1 MKSATGYAYNA
12 ELNLA
17 ENEIIKM
24 CQKKQED
31 QKNIVLIVRVPYVNK
46 NGVINFFSKKK
57 KKKKHN
63 KKNKNKNQ
71 VKHEHFYSKLRPVL
85 DIAGS

>member
-1 MKSATGYAYNA
+1 MKSATGYAYNT

-31 QKNIVLIVRVPYVNK
+31 QKNIVLIVRVP
-46 NGVINFFSKKK
+46 
-57 KKKKHN
+57 
-63 KKNKNKNQ
+63 
-71 VKHEHFYSKLRPVL
+71 
-85 DIAGS
+85 

>member
-1 MKSATGYAYNA
+1 MAYFQATRKSSSVNDDVKVTKYMKSATGYAYNA

-31 QKNIVLIVRVPYVNK
+31 QKNIVLIVRVP
-46 NGVINFFSKKK
+46 
-57 KKKKHN
+57 
-63 KKNKNKNQ
+63 
-71 VKHEHFYSKLRPVL
+71 
-85 DIAGS
+85 